1 MPSRGTSGSPRGY
14 IVPVG
19 GAENK
24 DGDRPIMRRFV
35 RIAGGEEA
43 RIVIIPTAS
52 ELEDKG
58 ERYVEL
64 FEDLMVESAISLPMD
79 ERSDAFLD
87 KNLRVLERA
96 TAVFLTGG
104 NQLRLST
111 ILGGTP
117 VAQMLRRLNA
127 DGVHIG
133 GTSAGA
139 AIIPEHMIAGGP
151 SGATPRAD
159 GVILAPGLGL
169 INRIVI
175 DQHFRQRDRIGRLL
189 SAVSLNP
196 FAIGVGLDED
206 TAVFINPDNVFEVV
220 GSGGATVIDPTNLDY
235 SSMDS
240 ARPGQ
245 AVSLIGLTLH
255 VLAEGAKY
263 DIENRTA
270 IAPEREPAKV

>member
-1 MPSRGTSGSPRGY
+1 MPSRGTSGSQRGY

-24 DGDRPIMRRFV
+24 NGDRPIMRRFV

-58 ERYVEL
+58 HRYVEL

-117 VAQMLRRLNA
+117 
-127 DGVHIG
+127 
-133 GTSAGA
+133 S
-139 AIIPEHMIAGGP
+139 
-151 SGATPRAD
+151 PRC
-159 GVILAPGLGL
+159 
-169 INRIVI
+169 
-175 DQHFRQRDRIGRLL
+175 F
-189 SAVSLNP
+189 
-196 FAIGVGLDED
+196 VG
-206 TAVFINPDNVFEVV
+206 
-220 GSGGATVIDPTNLDY
+220 
-235 SSMDS
+235 
-240 ARPGQ
+240 
-245 AVSLIGLTLH
+245 
-255 VLAEGAKY
+255 
-263 DIENRTA
+263 
-270 IAPEREPAKV
+270 

>member
-1 MPSRGTSGSPRGY
+1 MPSRGTSGSARGY

-245 AVSLIGLTLH
+245 AVSLIGLKLH
-255 VLAEGAKY
+255 VLAEGARY
-263 DIENRTA
+263 DIESRTA

>member
-1 MPSRGTSGSPRGY
+1 MPSRGTSDSARGY

-24 DGDRPIMRRFV
+24 EGDRPIMRRFV

-64 FEDLMVESAISLPMD
+64 FEDLMVESAISLPLE

-87 KNLRVLERA
+87 KNLRVLEKA
-96 TAVFLTGG
+96 TAIFLTGG

-127 DGVHIG
+127 DGVHVG

-206 TAVFINPDNVFEVV
+206 TAVFIDPDNVFEVV
-220 GSGGATVIDPTNLDY
+220 GSGGVTVIDPTNLDY

-240 ARPGQ
+240 AKPGQ
-245 AVSLIGLTLH
+245 TVSLIGLKLH
-255 VLAEGAKY
+255 VLAEGARY
-263 DIENRTA
+263 DIEKRAA
-270 IAPEREPAKV
+270 IAPEREPAQV